1 MRLDERLLSFI
12 CISLHVARRAMAAA
26 RVDESMTI
34 ETLKPSE
41 GAPSVA
47 SFTAASA
54 SSLPVMPL
62 DWQWTG
68 STLFGGHIGGGD
80 V

>member
-1 MRLDERLLSFI
+1 
-12 CISLHVARRAMAAA
+12 MAAA

-34 ETLKPSE
+34 GTLKSSE
-41 GAPSVA
+41 GVPSVA
-47 SFTAASA
+47 SFAAASA

-68 STLFGGHIGGGD
+68 STLFGGISEAVMFED
-80 V
+80 KANRRKARLYQ